1 MGTTENAIRTVA
13 DALSTV
19 RCTADDNGAP
29 ATIDAGIW
37 FVCFVPGI
45 KKQWWHPLVHRTHK
59 HVFAMRPE
67 PDGQWTLFEPWW
79 HRLLA
84 TSLSAEQAHR
94 FLIWAAAGEVI
105 AAREHVPGR
114 GSQIRGWMTCAGLVS
129 YLLGRPYCVW
139 TPHRFYKLLRREVN
153 VWRVDPFALL
163 NLDAAELSA
172 AARFIAARPD
182 QASPLAAFAEPSE
195 AA

>member
-13 DALSTV
+13 DALSAV

-29 ATIDAGIW
+29 ATIDAGIS

-94 FLIWAAAGEVI
+94 FLILGGG
-105 AAREHVPGR
+105 GR
-114 GSQIRGWMTCAGLVS
+114 GDRGARTRAGSRQPDPRVDDLRGAGLLPARATV
-129 YLLGRPYCVW
+129 
-139 TPHRFYKLLRREVN
+139 LR
-153 VWRVDPFALL
+153 
-163 NLDAAELSA
+163 LDATPLLQAVETRNECLA
-172 AARFIAARPD
+172 GGPVRPA
-182 QASPLAAFAEPSE
+182 QSRRGRVVGRGAVHRGSL
-195 AA
+195 